1 MSDTVSS
8 LTSED
13 SVKFL
18 VIIINEFK
26 SVCEAWSGSLQIS
39 PGMQS
44 IRGKDCPT
52 VDDIPFLDSVLNSVS
67 IRTKQCENSEACI
80 MIGNINDMSKACRTY
95 ESETDVE
102 EKTRLFSLILQMFAD
117 NYAHL
122 VRIRCEYVPFILN
135 LITKNGFI
143 KFIRDARYHNNVV
156 LDSLSYSIHDSAMSN
171 YLHERDPQLYS
182 DVIAHKRFIL
192 FYSQNVLVEENLY
205 FLKKILSICHI
216 QLFVLGLVDRIV
228 VSEDVLEKCWI
239 QKYPLLKCLTVE
251 KIPIET
257 HEANML
263 ENKKQFKTSGF
274 GLPY

>member
-8 LTSED
+8 FTCDD

-26 SVCEAWSGSLQIS
+26 SVCEAWGGSLQIS

-44 IRGKDCPT
+44 KDCPT
-52 VDDIPFLDSVLNSVS
+52 VDDIPFLYSVLDSVS

-80 MIGNINDMSKACRTY
+80 MIGNICDMSKACRTY

-102 EKTRLFSLILQMFAD
+102 EKTRLFNLILQMFAD

-122 VRIRCEYVPFILN
+122 VRVRCEYVPFILN

-156 LDSLSYSIHDSAMSN
+156 LDSLSYCIHDSALKN
-171 YLHERDPQLYS
+171 YCDPQLYS
-182 DVIAHKRFIL
+182 DIIAHKRFIL
-192 FYSQNVLVEENLY
+192 FDSQNVLVEENLY
-205 FLKKILSICHI
+205 FLKKILSICHV
-216 QLFVLGLVDRIV
+216 QLFVLGLVDKIV
-228 VSEDVLEKCWI
+228 LSEDVLENYWI
-239 QKYPLLKCLTVE
+239 QKHPLLNTLTVE
-251 KIPIET
+251 KISIET
-257 HEANML
+257 HETNML
-263 ENKKQFKTSGF
+263 ENKKRFKTSGF